1 MEERTVMAGGMKA
14 ASGWRQCSGLLLA
27 SAVLMGLLGGSDGQ
41 VISLADHRSVRANTS
56 QQFCYTN
63 KVIPKWHDIWTRI
76 QIRVSSAKMIRIIQ
90 VENEEKLKELEGFN
104 VWNYIGSFFKEK
116 LNNTYINMGL
126 YSSKTCL
133 QVELLEPDSNYTI
146 VVTRTFDPKLFLV
159 TFLGLLLFF
168 CSDLMSRSTLFFYS
182 AGISIG
188 MLSSLLIVIYVVSR
202 VVPKKSPLY
211 LMLVGGWSF
220 SVYLIQLVF
229 RNLQEI
235 SKLYWEY
242 LLGYL
247 VLVGCLS
254 FAVCYKYGPLEN
266 ERSINLLTWGLQALG
281 LLLLYLGIQI
291 RQIAIALIIIAI
303 CTKNLEYPV
312 MWAYAIYRKV
322 YTATSKP
329 SPPRLLTEEE
339 YRIQGEVETRQALEE
354 LREYCSSPDF
364 SAWKAVS
371 RIQSPKR
378 FADFVEGASHL
389 IPNEIAV
396 HEQEYGLGGSFLED
410 QLFEEE
416 DEEDGEERD
425 YSFVEEHGMGISL
438 PQNHLSFHARNG

>member
-1 MEERTVMAGGMKA
+1 MAGGMNV
-14 ASGWRQCSGLLLA
+14 ASGRPKLCRLLL
-27 SAVLMGLLGGSDGQ
+27 LLLLGTMVLLVPVCGSVDR
-41 VISLADHRSVRANTS
+41 VLPLEDHRMRKENSS
-56 QQFCYTN
+56 KQFCYTN
-63 KVIPKWHDIWTRI
+63 KVTPKWHDIWTRI
-76 QIRVSSAKMIRIIQ
+76 QIRVKSSKMIRVIQ

-116 LNNTYINMGL
+116 LNDTYVTVGL
-126 YSSKTCL
+126 YSNKTCL
-133 QVELLEPDSNYTI
+133 KVDVLEEGSNYTI
-146 VVTRTFDPKLFLV
+146 IVARTFDPKLFVV

-168 CSDLMSRSTLFFYS
+168 CADLMSRSPFFFYS

-188 MLSSLLIVIYVVSR
+188 MLSSLLIVIYVMSR
-202 VVPKKSPLY
+202 MVPKKSPIY

-235 SKLYWEY
+235 CKLYWEY

-247 VLVGCLS
+247 LIVGCIS

-266 ERSINLLTWGLQALG
+266 ERSINLLTWGLQVLG
-281 LLLLYLGIQI
+281 LLFLYAGIQI
-291 RQIAIALIIIAI
+291 RQIAIALIVIAF

-322 YTATSKP
+322 STVPEKP

-339 YRIQGEVETRQALEE
+339 YRIQGEVETRRALEE
-354 LREYCSSPDF
+354 LREYCSSPEF
-364 SAWKAVS
+364 PAWKAVS

-378 FADFVEGASHL
+378 FADFVEGASHVV
-389 IPNEIAV
+389 PNEASV

-416 DEEDGEERD
+416 DGERG
-425 YSFVEEHGMGISL
+425 YSFEEEEHVDTFW
-438 PQNHLSFHARNG
+438 PQNHLNF

>member
-1 MEERTVMAGGMKA
+1 MKMDL
-14 ASGWRQCSGLLLA
+14 GCCQLCRLLLGVV
-27 SAVLMGLLGGSDGQ
+27 VLWVLSCDSDEGQ
-41 VISLADHRSVRANTS
+41 VVQLKDHRMLEAHSS
-56 QQFCYTN
+56 KQFCYTN

-76 QIRVSSAKMIRIIQ
+76 QVRVKSTKMIRIIQ
-90 VENEEKLKELEGFN
+90 VENEEKLKELEGFS

-116 LNNTYINMGL
+116 LNDTYVTVGL
-126 YSSKTCL
+126 YSNKTCL
-133 QVELLEPDSNYTI
+133 KVEVLEGDSNYTI
-146 VVTRTFDPKLFLV
+146 IVARTFDPKLFMV

-168 CSDLMSRSTLFFYS
+168 CADLMSRSPVFFYS

-188 MLSSLLIVIYVVSR
+188 MISSLLIVIYVMSR
-202 VVPKKSPLY
+202 MVPKKSPIY
-211 LMLVGGWSF
+211 LMFVGGWSF

-235 SKLYWEY
+235 CKLYWEY

-247 VLVGCLS
+247 LVVGCVS
-254 FAVCYKYGPLEN
+254 FGVCYKYGPLEN
-266 ERSINLLTWGLQALG
+266 ERSINLLTWGLQILG

-291 RQIAIALIIIAI
+291 RQIAIALIVIAI

-322 YTATSKP
+322 FTAIEKP
-329 SPPRLLTEEE
+329 SPPRLLTEDE
-339 YRIQGEVETRQALEE
+339 YRTQGEVETRRALEE
-354 LREYCSSPDF
+354 LREYCRSPDF

-378 FADFVEGASHL
+378 FADFVEGALHVV
-389 IPNEIAV
+389 PNEVSV

-416 DEEDGEERD
+416 DEEEDGERD
-425 YSFVEEHGMGISL
+425 YSFEEEDTPW
-438 PQNHLSFHARNG
+438 PQNHLSFQDRAG